1 MSREDTKSKIKV
13 IELLEKS
20 TNLFDSEKQLEILG
34 NMHLNVSESHQENKN
49 GHIRQALRVFLR
61 LLKTSQADNEYHLQ
75 SCLKVLGILFK
86 YSEILEI
93 SQEFFDHFEE
103 VPLEVWIN
111 VTPQMIAHLYE
122 SKHHVELTKIIKK
135 ILIYIGQTHPES
147 ILYSLIFAARSKIPE
162 RTSPATEIIDKIKLK
177 YAALTE

>member
-1 MSREDTKSKIKV
+1 MIEALDIKVNFAQGLIKSEEQINMIVEFVDRSKNLPPSKKSQILFYCANLFVSREDAKSKIKV

-20 TNLFDSEKQLEILG
+20 TSLFDSEKQLEILG
-34 NMHLNVSESHQENKN
+34 NMHLNVSESSQENKN

-93 SQEFFDHFEE
+93 SEEFFDHFEE
-103 VPLEVWIN
+103 VPL
-111 VTPQMIAHLYE
+111 
-122 SKHHVELTKIIKK
+122 
-135 ILIYIGQTHPES
+135 
-147 ILYSLIFAARSKIPE
+147 
-162 RTSPATEIIDKIKLK
+162 
-177 YAALTE
+177 